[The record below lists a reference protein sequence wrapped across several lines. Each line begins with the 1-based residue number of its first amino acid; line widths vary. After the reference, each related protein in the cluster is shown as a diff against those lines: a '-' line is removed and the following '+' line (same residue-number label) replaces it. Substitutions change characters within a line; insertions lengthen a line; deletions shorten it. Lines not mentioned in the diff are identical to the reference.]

1 MSVKTKAQG
10 ELLFS
15 TPVQKF
21 TTDERDVLD
30 LDVSESAYIIYNTTT
45 SQFEYTVDGISWLSL

>member
-1 MSVKTKAQG
+1 MSIKTKAQG
-10 ELLFS
+10 AFLFA

-30 LDVSESAYIIYNTTT
+30 LDVSETAYIIYNTTT
-45 SQFEYTVDGISWLSL
+45 AQFEYTVDGTNWLAL